1 MRTGMIILII
11 LAVALVACGENDNGT
26 SQNNG
31 QTAQQA
37 PTATPFPTAT
47 PWPTLPPTNVPQEN
61 VHQGHIY
68 AVGTRTIHIVQ
79 PGDTLGQ
86 ISNQYN
92 IPMDIIANAN
102 RIYDKDSLDVGEIL
116 FIPPCE

>member
-1 MRTGMIILII
+1 MRTVMIIFVI
-11 LAVALVACGENDNGT
+11 LAVALVACGGNNNAS
-26 SQNNG
+26 SQN
-31 QTAQQA
+31 TDPLAQQA

-47 PWPTLPPTNVPQEN
+47 PWPTLPPTNVPQEI

-86 ISNQYN
+86 ISNQYGV
-92 IPMDIIANAN
+92 PMNIIANAN
-102 RIYDKDSLDVGEIL
+102 RIYDRDSLEVGEIL